1 MFLQI
6 ILTYQMMSLTPG
18 TESPENE
25 DSLSYNSETNSE
37 QKELWYAYMKV
48 LLFTHKWIFFY
59 WK

>member
-18 TESPENE
+18 IESPENE

-37 QKELWYAYMKV
+37 QKEL
-48 LLFTHKWIFFY
+48 
-59 WK
+59 